1 MQSGR
6 LRVNDESAELRLA
19 PARVNRSRSRLPRR
33 RAACLNAVLAIV
45 ASSVLA
51 CSRRVP
57 VIVISIDTLRADRL
71 PCYGYRA
78 VETPAI
84 DRFRSR
90 SVLFLSAYTPVPQTL
105 PAHATLFTG
114 LLPAGHGA
122 RENTGFRLSAR
133 PETLAGLLRERG
145 WETGAAVS
153 SAVLSRV
160 TGLARGFDFYDD
172 ALTRGADKKRDGSET
187 ARSLARWIG
196 ERRGRPFFAFLHLME
211 PHAPRDAPEPFRSR
225 YPDAYD
231 AEVAHADA
239 VVGEFFAALPPGV
252 AEGSLVFLLSDHG
265 EGLGDH
271 GEQQH
276 GILLYRETVRVP
288 LLMQLPRGDHAGA
301 AVNGAVG
308 LVDVF
313 PTVAAVLGLTPPVGL
328 QGASLLGRIGA
339 VVSAPRHYY
348 SETLSPRLLL
358 GWSDLASLEDDKYQ
372 YIEAPTPELYDLSRD
387 PGETSNLASTLPEAV
402 RGFRRELAAIP
413 RPFRMPAPED
423 AERLASLAALG
434 YTGGAAGAVRPA
446 GARDLPDPKER
457 IAAGG
462 LIESAAVRRAV
473 DAGDDAEI
481 VRRARI
487 YLRLAPGSLNVWKL
501 EANALER
508 LGCPSDA
515 ARELAEGLRQSAA
528 TALASERNEAAEY
541 LSRLTHEPAPEG
553 CRFRE

>member
-1 MQSGR
+1 
-6 LRVNDESAELRLA
+6 V
-19 PARVNRSRSRLPRR
+19 
-33 RAACLNAVLAIV
+33 CLLAVLAVV
-45 ASSVLA
+45 APSVLA
-51 CSRRVP
+51 CSRRAS

-71 PCYGYRA
+71 PSYGYRS

-84 DRFRSR
+84 ERFRSR
-90 SVLFLSAYTPVPQTL
+90 SVLFDAAYTPVPQTL

-114 LLPAGHGA
+114 LLPARHEA
-122 RENTGFRLSAR
+122 RENTGFRLSSR
-133 PETLAGLLRERG
+133 PETLAGFLRARG
-145 WETGAAVS
+145 WQTGAAVS
-153 SAVLSRV
+153 SSVLSRE
-160 TGLARGFDFYDD
+160 TGLARGFDYYDD
-172 ALTRGADKKRDGSET
+172 ALPSGADRKRDGAEA

-196 ERRGRPFFAFLHLME
+196 ERRGRPLFAFLHLME
-211 PHAPRDAPEPFRSR
+211 PHMPRDAPEPFRGR

-239 VVGEFFAALPPGV
+239 VVGEFFAALPPDL
-252 AEGSLVFLLSDHG
+252 ADDSLVFLLSDHG

-288 LLMQLPRGDHAGA
+288 LLMQLPRGGHAGA
-301 AVNGAVG
+301 RVSGAVG

-313 PTVAAVLGLTPPVGL
+313 PTVAAVLGLAPSAGL
-328 QGASLLGRIGA
+328 EGVSLLGRIDA
-339 VVSAPRHYY
+339 VAHAPRRCY

-358 GWSDLASLEDDKYQ
+358 GWSDLAALEDEHYQ

-387 PGETSNLASTLPEAV
+387 PGERSNLAATLPDVA
-402 RGFRRELAAIP
+402 RGYRRELAAIP
-413 RPFRMPAPED
+413 HPFRMPAPEN
-423 AERLASLAALG
+423 AERLAALAALG
-434 YTGGAAGAVRPA
+434 YMSGAGAAAND
-446 GARDLPDPKER
+446 RDLPDPKER

-473 DAGDDAEI
+473 EVGDDAEI

-487 YLRLAPGSLNVWKL
+487 FLGLAPGNLNVWKL

-508 LGCPSDA
+508 LGCSHVA
-515 ARELAEGLRQSAA
+515 AQELEEGLRRSAA
-528 TALASERNEAAEY
+528 TALPSERQEAAEY
-541 LSRLTHEPAPEG
+541 LARLRDNRAGEG

>member
-1 MQSGR
+1 M
-6 LRVNDESAELRLA
+6 
-19 PARVNRSRSRLPRR
+19 
-33 RAACLNAVLAIV
+33 
-45 ASSVLA
+45 LA
-51 CSRRVP
+51 CSRRAS

-90 SVLFLSAYTPVPQTL
+90 AVLFEAAYTPVPQTL

-114 LLPAGHGA
+114 LLPARHEA
-122 RENTGFRLSAR
+122 RENTGFRLSSQ
-133 PETLAGLLRERG
+133 PETLAGLLRARG
-145 WETGAAVS
+145 WDTGAAVS
-153 SAVLSRV
+153 SAVVSRA

-172 ALTRGADKKRDGSET
+172 ALPRGADKKRDGSEA

-211 PHAPRDAPEPFRSR
+211 PHAPREAPEPFRSR

-231 AEVAHADA
+231 AEVAHADGI
-239 VVGEFFAALPPGV
+239 VGEFFAALPPAV
-252 AEGSLVFLLSDHG
+252 AERSLVFLLSDHG
-265 EGLGDH
+265 EGLGNH
-271 GEQQH
+271 GEQEH
-276 GILLYRETVRVP
+276 GIFLYRETVRVP

-301 AVNGAVG
+301 GVSGAVG

-313 PTVAAVLGLTPPVGL
+313 PTVAAVLGLAPPAGL
-328 QGASLLGRIGA
+328 EGISLLDRIDA
-339 VVSAPRHYY
+339 VAAAPRRYY
-348 SETLSPRLLL
+348 SETLTPRFRF
-358 GWSDLASLEDDKYQ
+358 GWSDLASLEDENYH

-387 PGETSNLASTLPEAV
+387 PGETTNLAVTLPDVV

-413 RPFRMPAPED
+413 RPFPMPAPEN
-423 AERLASLAALG
+423 AERLAALAALG
-434 YTGGAAGAVRPA
+434 YMSGAAGAA

-457 IAAGG
+457 VAAGG
-462 LIESAAVRRAV
+462 LVESAAVRRAV
-473 DAGDDAEI
+473 DMGDDAEI

-487 YLRLAPGSLNVWKL
+487 YLRLAPGNLNVWKL

-508 LGCPSDA
+508 LGCPQA
-515 ARELAEGLRQSAA
+515 AAHALEEGLRRCAA
-528 TALASERNEAAEY
+528 TALASELKGADEY
-541 LSRLTHEPAPEG
+541 LSRLRSDAAGEG